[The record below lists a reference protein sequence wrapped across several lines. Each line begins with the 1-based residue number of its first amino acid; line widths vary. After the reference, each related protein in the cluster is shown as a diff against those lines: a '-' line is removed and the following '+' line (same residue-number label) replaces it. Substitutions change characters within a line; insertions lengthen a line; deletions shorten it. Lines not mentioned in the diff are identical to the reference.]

1 MGIGVDRM
9 IIRPML
15 RYVRELL
22 SEVLQPGDLA
32 IDATVG
38 KGSDTL
44 FLAERV
50 GESGRVIGFDVQEAA
65 LEKARTRLVEAGL
78 PGRVELKLESHA
90 AMRDAVPL
98 EWHGRVKAVTFNL
111 GYLPGGDPEVVTVA
125 ESTLAALKAAL
136 ELLATGGVMT
146 VMLYSGHEQGKAE
159 TRAVLEWAEGVELE
173 RAHVLLYRFLNQQN
187 DPPVLI
193 ALEKR

>member
-1 MGIGVDRM
+1 M

-15 RYVRELL
+15 RYMRELL
-22 SEVLQPGDLA
+22 SEVLEPGDLA

-50 GESGRVIGFDVQEAA
+50 GESGQVIGFDVQETA
-65 LEKARTRLVEAGL
+65 LEKARTRLVEAGM
-78 PGRVELKLESHA
+78 PGRVDLKLESHA
-90 AMRDAVPL
+90 AMRDAVPRD
-98 EWHGRVKAVTFNL
+98 WHGRVKAVTFNL

-125 ESTLAALKAAL
+125 ESTLTALDAAL

-159 TRAVLEWAEGVELE
+159 TRAVLDWAESVELE

-193 ALEKR
+193 ALEKRG

>member
-1 MGIGVDRM
+1 M

-22 SEVLQPGDLA
+22 SEVLEPGDLA

-50 GESGRVIGFDVQEAA
+50 GETGRAIGFDVQEAA
-65 LEKARTRLVEAGL
+65 LEKARARLAEAGL
-78 PGRVELKLESHA
+78 SGRVDLKLESHA
-90 AMRDAVPL
+90 AMRDAVPQ
-98 EWHGRVKAVTFNL
+98 EWHGHVKAVTFNL

-125 ESTLAALKAAL
+125 ESTLTALDAAL

-159 TRAVLEWAEGVELE
+159 TRAVLDWAESVELE

-193 ALEKR
+193 ALEKRG